1 MSGETGIQPTG
12 TAAARAGHTRIARAA
27 LQKTVEA
34 ITARAFRVDAHQV
47 RAELEDDAGKLGV
60 NLTVKMALPP
70 LLAPRKDSG
79 GSIFDHAHA
88 VRTELVARGL
98 ELTGLELGRV
108 DIRLMGAKPQQSKE
122 RRVE

>member
-1 MSGETGIQPTG
+1 MIGEAG
-12 TAAARAGHTRIARAA
+12 TMPAATTPARAGHTRIARSA

-34 ITARAFRVDAHQV
+34 ITARAFRVDPHQV

-70 LLAPRKDSG
+70 LLAPRRDG
-79 GSIFDHAHA
+79 GGTVFDQAHA

-98 ELTGLELGRV
+98 ELTGLEFGRV
-108 DIRLMGAKPQQSKE
+108 DVRLMGAKPQQSKE